1 MAAEH
6 QQPPPGHLS
15 QHYPW
20 TRTALIKYRPL
31 CISGFDI
38 RLADGTMPSEG
49 RVEISYNGKW
59 GTICDS
65 FWSDNDAR
73 VVCRQLGYLDG
84 VAQANSFYGSGIGPS
99 WLYYVRCDGDENS
112 IWSCTNSGF
121 NVSNTSC
128 RNHQYDASVYC
139 TGRGKHLYM

>member
-1 MAAEH
+1 M
-6 QQPPPGHLS
+6 
-15 QHYPW
+15 
-20 TRTALIKYRPL
+20 K
-31 CISGFDI
+31 
-38 RLADGTMPSEG
+38 SEG

-84 VAQANSFYGSGIGPS
+84 VAQANSFYGSGTGPS
-99 WLYYVRCDGDENS
+99 WLYYVRCDGDEKS

-139 TGRGKHLYM
+139 TGRGKMHYIFFVV